1 MKKCI
6 VIGKTNVG
14 KTLFVLQFAD
24 YLGVKE
30 LVIRVEEPGGERRE
44 MRCTLS
50 EAIERL
56 SSESPHQT
64 RALHSIRLELPAGKG
79 VKHFDIVDTSGL
91 VDGIHGDAA
100 VRKAMAQTLAAV
112 READV
117 ILHLVDAAKAGS
129 SGVLK
134 AVGDVDYQVAQFA
147 QMRDGYLILANK
159 IDLPEGAEGLEKIRS
174 EFSGHAVLPISALHR
189 QGFKEVKRFVWRW
202 I

>member
-14 KTLFVLQFAD
+14 KTLFTLQFAE

-30 LVIRVEEPGGERRE
+30 LTIHVDEPTGERRE
-44 MRCTLS
+44 VRCTIT

-64 RALHSIRLELPAGKG
+64 RALHSIRLELPVGKG
-79 VKHFDIVDTSGL
+79 VKRFDIVDTSGL
-91 VDGIHGDAA
+91 VEGIHGDAG

-112 READV
+112 READI
-117 ILHLVDAAKAGS
+117 ILHLIDAAKVGS
-129 SGVLK
+129 SGILR

-147 QMRDGYLILANK
+147 QIREGYLILANK
-159 IDLPEGAEGLEKIRS
+159 TDLPEAAAGLEKIRS
-174 EFSGHAVLPISALHR
+174 EFSGHAVIPISALHR
-189 QGFKEVKRFVWRW
+189 QGFREVKRFVWRW

>member
-14 KTLFVLQFAD
+14 KTLFTLQFAE

-30 LVIRVEEPGGERRE
+30 VAIRIEEPTGERRE
-44 MRCTLS
+44 VRCTIP

-64 RALHSIRLELPAGKG
+64 RALHSIRLELPVGKG
-79 VKHFDIVDTSGL
+79 VKRFDIVDTSGL
-91 VDGIHGDAA
+91 VEGIHSDGS

-112 READV
+112 READL
-117 ILHLVDAAKAGS
+117 ILHLIDAAKVGS
-129 SGVLK
+129 SGILR

-147 QMRDGYLILANK
+147 QIREGYLILANK
-159 IDLPEGAEGLEKIRS
+159 TDLPGAAAGLEKIRF
-174 EFSGHAVLPISALHR
+174 EFSGHAVIPISALHR
-189 QGFKEVKRFVWRW
+189 QGFREVKRFVWRW